1 MKLQQPPANEDGKV
15 LMPTAI
21 ALYDEEVSRPLIGAH
36 DDAPFA
42 QRERGDFCVD
52 RQAILHIE
60 TVRESER

>member
-21 ALYDEEVSRPLIGAH
+21 ALYDEEVSRPPIGAR

-42 QRERGDFCVD
+42 QCERGDFCVD
-52 RQAILHIE
+52 RHPILHTE